1 MRTADAATRI
11 LYSVANNSK
20 NRKASDPTPVPVT
33 RLQRSLMY
41 MAGSIFGLGVV
52 AIFALLIGEA
62 IVKTSLFETSSI
74 WLTVAFLPD
83 IALPLGFLLFIV
95 LLIVTAVGRSRAAKG
110 ADQ

>member
-1 MRTADAATRI
+1 
-11 LYSVANNSK
+11 VANSSK
-20 NRKASDPTPVPVT
+20 NPKRAAVKEPAAPISRV
-33 RLQRSLMY
+33 QRTLAF
-41 MAGSIFGLGVV
+41 MAGSIFGLGVI

-95 LLIVTAVGRSRAAKG
+95 LLIITAVGRSRAAKG
-110 ADQ
+110 AGK